1 MSRGLIGES
10 ANLPA
15 VLLNGRRQHG
25 EFWLNR
31 GMAYGDGLFETLP
44 VIRGEPL
51 WLEEHLARLQ
61 CDALRL
67 GMDVDEAA
75 LREELAIVMR
85 AAPQYALLKIVLTR
99 VAAGRGYAPPT
110 RACDRL
116 LQLFPSISPDRGH
129 WRDGVRLMLCQQRLA
144 RQPALAGI
152 KHLNRLEQVL
162 AAGELRNPG
171 VAEGLMLD
179 VSGLVIEGTR
189 SNVFLVKNACLVTP
203 ALEECGVA
211 GIMRAKILEAA
222 SELGLSIRVGGVQL
236 ADLQRAEE
244 VFICNS
250 VFGIW
255 PVTALGC
262 VHKPIG
268 DVSRQLQRYFDAN
281 FYA

>member
-1 MSRGLIGES
+1 M
-10 ANLPA
+10 PA
-15 VLLNGRRQHG
+15 TFLNGCRQRG

-44 VIRGEPL
+44 VFRGTPL

-61 CDALRL
+61 RDALRL
-67 GMDVDEAA
+67 SMDVDEAA
-75 LREELAIVMR
+75 LRAEVMALLR
-85 AAPQYALLKIVLTR
+85 DAPQYALLKIVLTR
-99 VAAGRGYAPPT
+99 GAAGRGYAPST
-110 RACDRL
+110 RSCDRL
-116 LQLFPSISPDRGH
+116 LQLFPMAGPEQGL

-162 AAGELRNPG
+162 AAGELRDRG

-179 VSGLVIEGTR
+179 ESGLVIEGTR
-189 SNVFLVKNACLVTP
+189 SNVFLVKNARLVTP
-203 ALEECGVA
+203 ALKECGVA

-222 SELGLSIRVGGVQL
+222 GELGLPIHIGAVQL
-236 ADLQRAEE
+236 ADLQQADEAF
-244 VFICNS
+244 VCNS

-268 DVSRQLQRYFDAN
+268 EVSRQLQRYFDAN